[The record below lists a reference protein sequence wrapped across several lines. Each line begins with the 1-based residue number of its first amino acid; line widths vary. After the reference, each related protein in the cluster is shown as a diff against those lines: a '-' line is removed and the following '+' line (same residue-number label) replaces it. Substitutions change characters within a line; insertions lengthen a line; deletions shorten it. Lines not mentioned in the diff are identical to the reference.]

1 MRTSILSATLAVV
14 ASVSALPSPQ
24 ELPLTKLIKALP
36 LNIFA
41 ETPKFVQPVPLA
53 DAKRIFEE
61 HNATQP
67 EEPAAQN
74 QNFRVSTLAAAATCA
89 NPRVRV
95 EWDSYPDSSKQQFVD
110 AIKCLMGRAPSGQF
124 PAAKS
129 RYEDL
134 VALHQTL
141 TPNVHGNSKFLLWHR
156 YYTWVFEDILRSEC
170 GFSQTMPWFDETK
183 YAGRFSASSI
193 FSAKWFGGIALGGN
207 CVTNGVSTTP
217 LSDTPPITKQL
228 TLCRHS
234 PTLPLTLA
242 PVQATR
248 PIALPATVMPP
259 RHNTATPTT

>member
-1 MRTSILSATLAVV
+1 MRTSIFSATLAAV

-24 ELPLTKLIKALP
+24 ELPKLTNLVKALP

-41 ETPKFVQPVPLA
+41 DTPKPVHPVPLE

-61 HNATQP
+61 YNATQS
-67 EEPAAQN
+67 EPPA
-74 QNFRVSTLAAAATCA
+74 QNFRVTTLAAQATCA

-156 YYTWVFEDILRSEC
+156 YYLWTFEDVLRSEC
-170 GFSQTMPWFDETK
+170 GLSVPLPWFDETR
-183 YAGRFSASSI
+183 YAGKFSQSSI
-193 FSAKWFGGIALGGN
+193 FSAKWLGGIALGGN
-207 CVTNGVSTTP
+207 CVTNGVSTNP
-217 LSDTPPITKQL
+217 FS
-228 TLCRHS
+228 
-234 PTLPLTLA
+234 
-242 PVQATR
+242 TR
-248 PIALPATVMPP
+248 LM
-259 RHNTATPTT
+259 

>member
-124 PAAKS
+124 PQP
-129 RYEDL
+129 R
-134 VALHQTL
+134 
-141 TPNVHGNSKFLLWHR
+141 
-156 YYTWVFEDILRSEC
+156 
-170 GFSQTMPWFDETK
+170 
-183 YAGRFSASSI
+183 AGMRTSSP
-193 FSAKWFGGIALGGN
+193 S
-207 CVTNGVSTTP
+207 
-217 LSDTPPITKQL
+217 
-228 TLCRHS
+228 
-234 PTLPLTLA
+234 
-242 PVQATR
+242 TR
-248 PIALPATVMPP
+248 P
-259 RHNTATPTT
+259 